1 MTYISQSGATV
12 SVSLGGYTHPSDS
25 VDANVKALTL
35 GGMNQPLLQ
44 YKITGNSLSVTA
56 PAGYGGEPAQVV
68 INGYLLESVNLAT
81 PAVASIETTAP
92 AASSTITAAGTA
104 TAKVYDQ
111 YGELLPTQTV
121 TWSSSAT
128 NTLTINA
135 PTGAY
140 VPVRDGAV
148 TITAT
153 SSTAGSVTKT
163 VTVSV
168 NITEV
173 VTSVTITAPEA
184 SSTLTESGTATAK
197 VFDQNGDEMTGE
209 TVAWSS
215 SDEEKLTI
223 DESTGEYTLV
233 ADGDVTITATSSTDG
248 TKSATVAVTVDAT
261 PAQNDS

>member
-56 PAGYGGEPAQVV
+56 PEGYGGEPAQVI

-81 PAVASIETTAP
+81 PAVASIEITAP

-111 YGELLPTQTV
+111 YGGEMAAQTV
-121 TWSSSAT
+121 TWSSSAVSK
-128 NTLTINA
+128 LTINA
-135 PTGAY
+135 STGAY
-140 VPVRDGAV
+140 TPVKDGSV
-148 TITAT
+148 TLTAT

-168 NITEV
+168 NVTEI

-197 VFDQNGDEMTGE
+197 VFDQNSDEMTGE
-209 TVAWSS
+209 TVTWSS

-223 DESTGEYTLV
+223 NASTGAYTLV
-233 ADGDVTITATSSTDG
+233 ADGEVTITATSSSKDSV
-248 TKSATVAVTVDAT
+248 KDTVTISVDV
-261 PAQNDS
+261 QE